1 MEDPRAEPPEP
12 KQTVALKK
20 DDIVQAQLK
29 QVLDAVA
36 SFRAEVN
43 SGLTHLTADVQLVSN
58 DLGIVKDRVA
68 IIEGWKND
76 QDARAARNSKRVQQ
90 VSESD
95 LAQEAKIAETIV
107 KQQALESAI
116 HETRA
121 MVEPI
126 AMQIQKQSDLMG
138 IGKAG
143 VKWLASSEGRA
154 TLLQV
159 AAALYAA
166 IEVLKHGG
174 VHL

>member
-1 MEDPRAEPPEP
+1 MPPEDPRAEPPEP

-95 LAQEAKIAETIV
+95 LAQQAQIADVITWRKGVDEKLSAVPT
-107 KQQALESAI
+107 KADLESTTLAQTTALLARFDELKKKPVVRYALAVAGTAI
-116 HETRA
+116 TT
-121 MVEPI
+121 
-126 AMQIQKQSDLMG
+126 
-138 IGKAG
+138 
-143 VKWLASSEGRA
+143 WLASKG
-154 TLLQV
+154 
-159 AAALYAA
+159 
-166 IEVLKHGG
+166 
-174 VHL
+174 HL